1 MILTLFPV
9 SQQEHD
15 GLQQAQGQYS
25 CAPFSQAETWRV
37 QFPNPDSYYL
47 ATQSTKRH

>member
-1 MILTLFPV
+1 MTSLTLFPV

-25 CAPFSQAETWRV
+25 YATFSQAQIWRV
-37 QFPNPDSYYL
+37 QSFQIQ
-47 ATQSTKRH
+47 TTVC